1 MNNPEL
7 EEKALDYISTG
18 YQKLLTYEVQGTEG
32 GYSLYGDSPAEPVI
46 TAFGLMEM
54 KELSEVYQIDEN
66 VIEEIKRQL
75 KDGEIVKIRFS
86 RNIASN
92 KDEFLEEIVA
102 KTRSKLIDV
111 RGNVAV
117 LYKRK

>member
-1 MNNPEL
+1 MS
-7 EEKALDYISTG
+7 K
-18 YQKLLTYEVQGTEG
+18 VQSRKEIMRN
-32 GYSLYGDSPAEPVI
+32 SLNAIEINIGKNGIND
-46 TAFGLMEM
+46 
-54 KELSEVYQIDEN
+54 N

-75 KDGEIVKIRFS
+75 KAGEIVKVRFF

-92 KDEFLEEIVA
+92 KDEFLETIVT
-102 KTRSKLIDV
+102 KTKSKLIDV